1 MDGASEKRGLQNAET
16 PSEWREKAGK
26 SRAREH
32 ERQRER
38 DGARA
43 CTGVSQDK
51 IYILT
56 TLVHNRSK
64 DNHLS
69 YLQYSGVGNN

>member
-38 DGARA
+38 DGL
-43 CTGVSQDK
+43 VQESLK
-51 IYILT
+51 IKYI
-56 TLVHNRSK
+56 
-64 DNHLS
+64 
-69 YLQYSGVGNN
+69 YLQHSFTIDQKTTT